1 MGARRQQYRHAQVYA
16 AFAGGG
22 LPRVIA
28 HYKHRAM
35 APVRWFQAARTHPIQ
50 SFAAALFLYLWN
62 ATGHF
67 ILAILLTSVLVPA
80 GIALWFEYRRR
91 RTGLTYKQAAQQIQM
106 QKRIKS
112 RWAKACIAGGI
123 TANKTA
129 NKGVTI
135 PPLTKI
141 TADKGDVTARI
152 YTGQYAIPSTDVAKN
167 LVRIAETI
175 GCREVT
181 MRHNMGV
188 IDLRFCYTNPLEK
201 VVKPADLRV
210 VRKGLVPFGV
220 TESGDPI
227 TIPVINKDGESEF
240 RSVLIGG
247 VPGAGKSS
255 ALWAILAG
263 FIAQRIPVRLWVIDP
278 AGGVELS
285 ELGKAM
291 REGRGTDLFRV
302 HRYARTVAE
311 AEVVIAEMADV
322 LEERL
327 REMDDAGVRLHK
339 PTPEAPL
346 EILVVDEMLLL
357 KKLFKTGAES
367 KLGQMHAIWRKAG
380 MGSIDCT
387 QLAEKTTLG
396 ELRELIPMRIAFRMN
411 TRGQTVTILG
421 DDQADMGPA
430 HSIPRGQAGVGYVY
444 DGVTDSM
451 RKFRAVRITDVQTKQ
466 IAMGVAPDG
475 LEDYGKEPPEPEGL
489 HALYRLN
496 TKPDRDGSR
505 KRLYIGISNEPA
517 RRFDEHRKDKR
528 WAKDVD
534 WADATRNLAWY
545 PTRADAL
552 AAEAE
557 AIRDELPV
565 HNKVHNQDNP
575 ARELEVV
582 A

>member
-1 MGARRQQYRHAQVYA
+1 MGARRQQYRQAQVYA

-50 SFAAALFLYLWN
+50 SFAAVLFLYLWN
-62 ATGHF
+62 TTGHF
-67 ILAILLTSVLVPA
+67 ILAIALTAVLVPA

-201 VVKPADLRV
+201 VVKPADIRV
-210 VRKGLVPFGV
+210 VQKGLVPFGV
-220 TESGDPI
+220 TDDGEAI
-227 TIPVINKDGESEF
+227 TLPVLNKDGESEF
-240 RSVLIGG
+240 RSTLIGG
-247 VPGAGKSS
+247 ISGSGKSS
-255 ALWAILAG
+255 VLWAILAG
-263 FIAQRIPVRLWVIDP
+263 LIAQGIPVRLRVSDA
-278 AGGVELS
+278 AGGVELWQ
-285 ELGKAM
+285 LGKAM
-291 REGRGTDLFRV
+291 EQSLGTDLFRV
-302 HRYARTVAE
+302 YRYAENKAQTDAMIKEMLADMNARMATMRANEVRKHKPTVAE
-311 AEVVIAEMADV
+311 
-322 LEERL
+322 
-327 REMDDAGVRLHK
+327 
-339 PTPEAPL
+339 PL
-346 EILVVDEMLLL
+346 DLLIIDEMIIIKSLI
-357 KKLFKTGAES
+357 KAGADS
-367 KLGQMHAIWRKAG
+367 DLGQMLSVCRKAG
-380 MGSIDCT
+380 FGVIGCT
-387 QLAEKTTLG
+387 QLSEKITLG
-396 ELRELIPMRIAFRMN
+396 EVRELMPMRMAFRMN
-411 TRGQTVTILG
+411 TRPQTITILG
-421 DDQADMGPA
+421 DDQADTGPA
-430 HSIPRGQAGVGYVY
+430 HTIPRDQQGVGYMY
-444 DGVTDSM
+444 DQGTDSM
-451 RKFRAVRITDVQTKQ
+451 RKFRAIRITDVQAKQ

-496 TKPDRDGSR
+496 TKPARDGSR

-575 ARELEVV
+575 ARELEAV